1 MQRMAGFPADRMSD
15 HEIDLVIGYLA
26 HMAARRTAR

>member
-1 MQRMAGFPADRMSD
+1 MQRMPGFPADGMSH
-15 HEIDLVIGYLA
+15 HEIDLVIDYLA